1 MRNRI
6 CRDGVHE
13 RTPSRSQLPKVR
25 KSSDAALRSAAGALF
40 QMRRVRVCVSC
51 ARRRRETP
59 ACHTSFER
67 GFYLSEMRKFTTGS
81 RRAVDRSSARSHA
94 VRRLRTRFV
103 EPVEPL
109 TTGRFLRDERRLIRR
124 LDSETRPRSGL
135 TIRSISL
142 RARVRL
148 DAERDL
154 QHP

>member
-25 KSSDAALRSAAGALF
+25 KPSDAALRSAAGALF

-59 ACHTSFER
+59 ACHTSVER

-109 TTGRFLRDERRLIRR
+109 TTGRFLRDERSLIRR
-124 LDSETRPRSGL
+124 LDSETPPD
-135 TIRSISL
+135 
-142 RARVRL
+142 RA
-148 DAERDL
+148 
-154 QHP
+154 